1 MKTMAILRGT
11 EMNIAIWVVQ
21 VLLAVFLILFGF
33 IKAFLP
39 IDGMADQMPFVLD
52 VPEALVRFI
61 GVAELAGAFGLIL
74 PAITRILPRL
84 TIAAAGGLGTI
95 MILAFI
101 FGVSRGEIP
110 NAVINIVVLAVLA
123 FIAYGRWKLI
133 PISARS

>member
-1 MKTMAILRGT
+1 
-11 EMNIAIWVVQ
+11 MNIAIWVVQ
-21 VLLAVFLILFGF
+21 VLLAVFFILFGF
-33 IKAFLP
+33 MKAFLP
-39 IDGMADQMPFVLD
+39 IDSIADQMSFVLD

-61 GVAELAGAFGLIL
+61 GVAELAGGLGLIL
-74 PAITRILPRL
+74 PAITRILPWL

-110 NAVINIVVLAVLA
+110 NAVINIVVLALLA
-123 FIAYGRWKLI
+123 FIAYGRWKLV

>member
-1 MKTMAILRGT
+1 
-11 EMNIAIWVVQ
+11 MNIAIWVVQ
-21 VLLAVFLILFGF
+21 VLLAVFFILFGF
-33 IKAFLP
+33 MKAFLP
-39 IDGMADQMPFVLD
+39 IDSIADQMSFVLD

-61 GVAELAGAFGLIL
+61 GVAELAGGLGLIL
-74 PAITRILPRL
+74 PAITRILPWL

-110 NAVINIVVLAVLA
+110 NAVINIVVLALLA

>member
-1 MKTMAILRGT
+1 
-11 EMNIAIWVVQ
+11 MNITIWTTQ
-21 VLLAVFLILFGF
+21 VLLAVFFIMFGF
-33 IKAFLP
+33 MKAFLP
-39 IDGMADQMPFVLD
+39 INELADQTPWVID

-95 MILAFI
+95 MFLAFV
-101 FGVSRGEIP
+101 FSVSRGEIP
-110 NAVINIVVLAVLA
+110 NAVTNIVVLAVLA
-123 FIAYGRWKLI
+123 LIAYGRWKLV

>member
-1 MKTMAILRGT
+1 
-11 EMNIAIWVVQ
+11 MNIAIWVVQ
-21 VLLAVFLILFGF
+21 VLLAVFFILFGF
-33 IKAFLP
+33 MKAFLP
-39 IDGMADQMPFVLD
+39 IDSIADQMSFVLD

-61 GVAELAGAFGLIL
+61 GVAEIAGALGLIL
-74 PAITRILPRL
+74 PAITRILPWL

-110 NAVINIVVLAVLA
+110 NAVINIVVLALLA
-123 FIAYGRWKLI
+123 FIAYGRWKLV

>member
-1 MKTMAILRGT
+1 
-11 EMNIAIWVVQ
+11 MNIAIWVVQ
-21 VLLAVFLILFGF
+21 VLLAVLFIQFGF
-33 IKAFLP
+33 MKAFLP
-39 IDGMADQMPFVLD
+39 IDSIADQTPFVLD

-61 GVAELAGAFGLIL
+61 GVAELAGGLGLIL
-74 PAITRILPRL
+74 PAITRILPWL

-110 NAVINIVVLAVLA
+110 NAVINIVVLALLA
-123 FIAYGRWKLI
+123 FIAYGRWKLV

>member
-1 MKTMAILRGT
+1 M
-11 EMNIAIWVVQ
+11 
-21 VLLAVFLILFGF
+21 FGF
-33 IKAFLP
+33 MKAFLP
-39 IDGMADQMPFVLD
+39 INELADQTPWVID

-95 MILAFI
+95 MFLAFV
-101 FGVSRGEIP
+101 FSVSRGEIP
-110 NAVINIVVLAVLA
+110 NAVTNIVVLAVLA
-123 FIAYGRWKLI
+123 LIAYGRWKLV

>member
-1 MKTMAILRGT
+1 
-11 EMNIAIWVVQ
+11 MNIAIWVVQ
-21 VLLAVFLILFGF
+21 VLLAVFFIQFGF
-33 IKAFLP
+33 MKAFLP
-39 IDGMADQMPFVLD
+39 IDSIADQMSFVLD

-61 GVAELAGAFGLIL
+61 GVAELAGALGLIL
-74 PAITRILPRL
+74 PAITRILPWL

-110 NAVINIVVLAVLA
+110 NAVMNIVLLALLA
-123 FIAYGRWKLI
+123 FIAYGRWKLV

>member
-1 MKTMAILRGT
+1 
-11 EMNIAIWVVQ
+11 MNIAIWVVQ
-21 VLLAVFLILFGF
+21 VLLAVFFILFGF
-33 IKAFLP
+33 MKAFLP
-39 IDGMADQMPFVLD
+39 IDGIADQMPFVLD

-61 GVAELAGAFGLIL
+61 GVAEIAGALGLIL
-74 PAITRILPRL
+74 PAITRILPWL

-110 NAVINIVVLAVLA
+110 NAVINIVVLALLA
-123 FIAYGRWKLI
+123 FIAYGRWKLV

>member
-1 MKTMAILRGT
+1 
-11 EMNIAIWVVQ
+11 MNIAIWVVQ
-21 VLLAVFLILFGF
+21 VLLAIFFILFGF
-33 IKAFLP
+33 MKAFLP
-39 IDGMADQMPFVLD
+39 IDSIADQMSFVLD

-61 GVAELAGAFGLIL
+61 GVAEIAGALGLIL
-74 PAITRILPRL
+74 PAITRILPWL

-110 NAVINIVVLAVLA
+110 NAVINIVVLALLA
-123 FIAYGRWKLI
+123 FIAYGRWKLV

>member
-1 MKTMAILRGT
+1 
-11 EMNIAIWVVQ
+11 MNIAIWVVQ
-21 VLLAVFLILFGF
+21 VLLAVFFILFGF
-33 IKAFLP
+33 MKAFLP
-39 IDGMADQMPFVLD
+39 IDSIADQMSFVLD

-61 GVAELAGAFGLIL
+61 GVAELAGGLGLIL
-74 PAITRILPRL
+74 PAITRILPWL

-110 NAVINIVVLAVLA
+110 NAVINIVVLALLV
-123 FIAYGRWKLI
+123 FIAYGRWKLV

>member
-1 MKTMAILRGT
+1 
-11 EMNIAIWVVQ
+11 MNIAIWVIQ
-21 VLLAVFLILFGF
+21 VLLAVFFILFGF
-33 IKAFLP
+33 MKAFLP
-39 IDGMADQMPFVLD
+39 IDSIADQMSFVLD

-61 GVAELAGAFGLIL
+61 GVAELAGGLGLIL
-74 PAITRILPRL
+74 PATTRILPWL

-110 NAVINIVVLAVLA
+110 NAVINIVVLALLA